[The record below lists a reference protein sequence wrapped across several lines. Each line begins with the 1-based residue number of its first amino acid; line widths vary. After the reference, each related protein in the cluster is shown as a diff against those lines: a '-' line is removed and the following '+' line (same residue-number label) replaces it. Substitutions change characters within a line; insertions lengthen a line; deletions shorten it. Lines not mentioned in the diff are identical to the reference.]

1 MSDTKLISGFSKLNK
16 RGKIKW
22 IVENFFKDPENVM
35 KELMSYWLHNE
46 EEQKVLDGFSENTIT
61 NFPMPFSVAPNFVI
75 NGKTYCVPMVIEES
89 SVVAAASS
97 AAKFWLSRGGFHA
110 KLLDVR
116 KEGQFHFNFTG
127 SAKNLQ
133 NILDKYKDYFLQ
145 KLTPIT
151 RNMDARGGGVKEF
164 ILKDFTSEI
173 PDYYQILI
181 SFHTC
186 DSMGANFI
194 NTVLE
199 EFSPLFCNKVQ
210 QEYNDLYEIEPLMCI
225 LSNYTPDCL
234 VRAHVTC
241 AVDDLGKMGA
251 GISAEEFVRRFEQ
264 AIRIAEIDPYR
275 ATTHNKGIFNGIDS
289 VVIATGNDFRAVEA
303 AGHTYAARSGQYR
316 SLSSCEVKDGV
327 FTFSLT
333 IPLALGTVGGLTK
346 LHPVARRSLE
356 LLGNPGAEELMQI
369 VAAVGLAQNF
379 GAVKSLV
386 TTGIQKGHMKMHL
399 SNVLNQLKAT
409 EHEFV
414 MAVEHFSNKLVSH
427 VAVQEF
433 LESVR
438 LKNNT
443 TDKATNPKQ

>member
-1 MSDTKLISGFSKLNK
+1 MSNTKLISGFSKLNK

-22 IVENFFKDPENVM
+22 IVENFFKDPESVM

-46 EEQKVLDGFSENTIT
+46 EDQKVLDGFSENTIT

-75 NGKTYCVPMVIEES
+75 NGKTYCIPMVIEES

-97 AAKFWLSRGGFHA
+97 AAKFWLTRGGFHA
-110 KLLDVR
+110 EVLDVK
-116 KEGQFHFNFTG
+116 KEGQFHFNFSG
-127 SAKNLQ
+127 PVQNLQ
-133 NILDKYKDYFLQ
+133 NVLTQHKEYFIQ
-145 KLTPIT
+145 KLRPIT
-151 RNMDARGGGVKEF
+151 RNMDQRGGGIRDIV
-164 ILKDFTSEI
+164 LKDFSHEI
-173 PDYYQILI
+173 PNYYQIQI
-181 SFHTC
+181 GFNTC

-199 EFSPLFCNKVQ
+199 EFSPIFVNKILQV
-210 QEYNDLYEIEPLMCI
+210 YNGLYKIEPIMCI

-234 VRAHVTC
+234 VKAYVRC
-241 AVDDLGKMGA
+241 PIEDLAKVA
-251 GISAEEFVRRFEQ
+251 PGITAEEFVRRFEQ
-264 AIRIAEIDPYR
+264 AVKIAEIDPYR

-289 VVIATGNDFRAVEA
+289 VIIATGNDFRAIEA

-316 SLSSCEVKDGV
+316 SLSSCEIKNGI

-356 LLGNPGAEELMQI
+356 MLENPNSEELMKI
-369 VAAVGLAQNF
+369 VATVGLAQNF

-409 EHEFV
+409 EQEFV
-414 MAVEHFSNKLVSH
+414 LAVEHFSNKLVSH
-427 VAVQEF
+427 KAVQDF
-433 LESVR
+433 LEALRV
-438 LKNNT
+438 NNSSI
-443 TDKATNPKQ
+443 K